1 MFGCPSR
8 YRKQIEA
15 DAEEFYEKYDE
26 EMIEE
31 LLEQMKDELEGME
44 VDDIDEDL
52 IEEIWINWKE
62 KLPDR
67 GEWSYSM
74 ANDRCEEAMEQ
85 RYEEARDRELL
96 GE

>member
-1 MFGCPSR
+1 MLGCPGR
-8 YRKQIEA
+8 YKRQIQA
-15 DAEEFYEKYDE
+15 DAEEMCEKYDE
-26 EMIEE
+26 VMIDN

-44 VDDIDEDL
+44 VDDIDEDI
-52 IEEIWINWKE
+52 IEEIWMNWKE

-67 GEWSYSM
+67 GEWCFDEAM
-74 ANDRCEEAMEQ
+74 DRCNDAMEQ